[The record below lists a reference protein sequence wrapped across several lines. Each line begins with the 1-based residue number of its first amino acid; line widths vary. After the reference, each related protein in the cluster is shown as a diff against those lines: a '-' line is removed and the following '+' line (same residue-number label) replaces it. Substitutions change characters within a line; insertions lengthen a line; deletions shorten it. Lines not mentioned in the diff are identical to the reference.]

1 MKEGQMNI
9 QILDFFAIS
18 RDDKKGLLT
27 GSLKIKL
34 PDLGIHILGVYFSK
48 RKDTWYFKVPFRK
61 GIHHETGEE
70 IVYPLFVF
78 EEREKQRAFIN
89 ALHVKGRE
97 FIENRLSNTENPL
110 VFLKM
115 KQKKQEIAEKK

>member
-1 MKEGQMNI
+1 MNI
-9 QILDFFAIS
+9 QILNLFAIS

-27 GSLKIKL
+27 GSLKINL

-48 RKDTWYFKVPFRK
+48 RKDTWYFKVPFRN

-70 IVYPLFVF
+70 VTYPVIVF

-97 FIENRLSNTENPL
+97 FIENRLIDTENPI
-110 VFLKM
+110 VFLKT
-115 KQKKQEIAEKK
+115 KQKNQENAEKR